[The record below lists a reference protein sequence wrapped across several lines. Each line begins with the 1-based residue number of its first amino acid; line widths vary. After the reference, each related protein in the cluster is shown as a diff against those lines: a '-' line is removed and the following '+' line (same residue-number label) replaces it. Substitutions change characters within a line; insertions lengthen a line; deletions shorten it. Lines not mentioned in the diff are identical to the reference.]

1 MRSGLAVALLVS
13 FAFAQAADATI
24 LINEMLIN
32 HSSSATAAD
41 QDREFIELR
50 STTGGIETMTGLHY
64 IYIEGDGNNSGVV
77 DFAFDLSALS
87 TGTNGLAVLTD
98 GLLAWDPAA
107 DPATPVTAV
116 EFTND
121 DGGGDDLENGSST
134 HLIVAGYTGTPGV
147 DLDTDNDGTLDS
159 MPWTSVISAVGWKES
174 STGTENTYAAA
185 LGGIEFDGNVLGS
198 DPDAFIAAPDGNF
211 VIDSFTTDDDTLDDG
226 PWGIGGGGALDDSN
240 NVVVPN
246 PAFTLTPGSANTLN
260 VAIPEPT
267 SMALGAFGL
276 GALLIRRRLA
286 D

>member
-1 MRSGLAVALLVS
+1 MRFRLALGLLACSIGVS
-13 FAFAQAADATI
+13 QAQATI

-50 STTGGIETMTGLHY
+50 STTGGVEAMTGLY
-64 IYIEGDGNNSGVV
+64 YVYIEGDGGNAGVV

-98 GLLAWDPAA
+98 GLTAWDPAA
-107 DPATPVTAV
+107 DLATTITQV

-134 HLIVAGYTGTPGV
+134 HLIVSNYTGSPGV

-159 MPWTSVISAVGWKES
+159 MPWTSVVSAVGWKES
-174 STGTENTYAAA
+174 SGSTETTYAAS

-211 VIDSFTTDDDTLDDG
+211 VIDAFTTDDDTLDDG
-226 PWGIGGGGALDDSN
+226 PWGIGGGGGLDDSN
-240 NVVVPN
+240 NVIIPN
-246 PAFTLTPGSANTLN
+246 PAFTLTPGSANTIN

-267 SMALGAFGL
+267 SLALAMFGL
-276 GALLIRRRLA
+276 SATLLGRRSGK
-286 D
+286 